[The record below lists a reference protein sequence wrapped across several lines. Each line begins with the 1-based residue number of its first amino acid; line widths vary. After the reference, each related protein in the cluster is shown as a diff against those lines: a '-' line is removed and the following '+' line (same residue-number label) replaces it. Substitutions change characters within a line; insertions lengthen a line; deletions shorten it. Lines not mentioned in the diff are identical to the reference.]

1 MPRLFRFGIS
11 SLFVVVL
18 LTVGCQKSLAQTQPS
33 KITQL
38 KLENFGWER
47 LPQTQRGEWPGLGS
61 QLLSI
66 DHKGRVL
73 VGFTVRED
81 MKLAT
86 REHPGFSFHILRF
99 TSEGKVDLSL
109 VLPTNTL
116 FTNGLYLGP
125 NDQIFARANDAFQGI
140 SEEDGSRKEGAV
152 WRPIAPCPRDCQ
164 ISQSPSRRTLI
175 VTAFEHDYDHATH
188 TILDASSTPPRVIQI
203 CPRSGGAIT
212 DKYSYGSGSIGMKYF
227 ARRSPICEPERSL
240 ELPLD
245 PQGGSLRAL
254 NDESLLLLGIGKRR
268 GIELVTPDGKVKFR
282 QEMPKYDIV
291 TEEVRSDALGDRVAF
306 IVETWR
312 GGSRALDISGNRV
325 ARRVVVYTDT
335 GQQLATAQVNPVL
348 HRDFDFSMSSD
359 GHRLAILD
367 EGSVTV
373 IDLE

>member
-1 MPRLFRFGIS
+1 M
-11 SLFVVVL
+11 VV
-18 LTVGCQKSLAQTQPS
+18 LTVGCQQSFAQIQTS

-38 KLENFGWER
+38 KLENFGWEP
-47 LPQTQRGEWPGLGS
+47 LPQTQRSEWPGLGS
-61 QLLSI
+61 QLVSI

-86 REHPGFSFHILRF
+86 REHPGYSFHILRF
-99 TSEGKVDLSL
+99 TLEGKVDLSL
-109 VLPTNTL
+109 VLPTNSL
-116 FTNGLYLGP
+116 FTNGVYLGP

-140 SEEDGSRKEGAV
+140 SEEDGTSKEGAI
-152 WRPIAPCPRDCQ
+152 WRPIASCPRDCQ

-175 VTAFEHDYDHATH
+175 ITAFERDYDHATH
-188 TILDASSTPPRVIQI
+188 TILDASSTPPHVIQI
-203 CPRSGGAIT
+203 CPRTGGAIT
-212 DKYSYGSGSIGMKYF
+212 DKYSYGSGSIGVKYF
-227 ARRSPICEPERSL
+227 ARRSPICEPEQSV

-254 NDESLLLLGIGKRR
+254 TDESLLLLGIGKTR
-268 GIELVTPDGKVKFR
+268 GIELLTPDGKVKFR
-282 QEMPKYDIV
+282 HEMPKHDVV
-291 TEEVRSDALGDRVAF
+291 TQEVKSDELGDRFAF

-312 GGSRALDISGNRV
+312 GGSRPLDISANRV

-335 GQQLATAQVNPVL
+335 GRQLATAHVNPVL
-348 HRDFDFSMSSD
+348 RRDFDLSMSPD

-367 EGSVTV
+367 EGVLTV